1 MLSVHPRA
9 RGEGL
14 ASDLISR
21 SVQLARC
28 LGYNMCKTEATG
40 DFSRRAFIKAGF
52 KMVAECDYREFT
64 VDGRKVFQ
72 DIHNH
77 KGVAL
82 LIKILE

>member
-1 MLSVHPRA
+1 MNVSRGA
-9 RGEGL
+9 RCEGL

-28 LGYNMCKTEATG
+28 PGYNMCKTEATG

-52 KMVAECDYREFT
+52 KVVAECDYREFT